1 MQMKQYEGKRNVGQ
15 AKGSRVLH
23 LSTEVKAPLRG
34 RLDELEAFQAPYLEQ
49 NLISKGV
56 FTDSREF
63 QEAFGE
69 FKRFVAL
76 SMIHGQSIG
85 MMSEKVDALWH
96 QFILFTHEYMSFC
109 DTYLGRYLHHVPCGE
124 GTDVSAEAKA
134 ECDANFVRLY
144 TQTFGEIP
152 RMQDSCCNGTG
163 CGEIRRNSI
172 PSNGCT
178 GGDGG
183 PDDSSCSTDV

>member
-1 MQMKQYEGKRNVGQ
+1 MRMKQYGRKRNVGQ
-15 AKGSRVLH
+15 ATGSRVLP
-23 LSTEVKAPLRG
+23 LSTEVSESVRG
-34 RLDELEAFQAPYLEQ
+34 RLDELESFQAPYLEQ

-56 FTDSREF
+56 FTNTGEF

-85 MMSEKVDALWH
+85 MMSDKVDALWH
-96 QFILFTHEYMSFC
+96 QFILFTKEYTSFC

-124 GTDVSAEAKA
+124 GTSVSADAKA
-134 ECDANFVRLY
+134 ACDANFVRLY
-144 TQTFGEIP
+144 TETFGEVP
-152 RMQDSCCNGTG
+152 KMQDSCCNGTG
-163 CGEIRRNSI
+163 CGEMRQNAI

-183 PDDSSCSTDV
+183 PDDSSCSTDG